1 MYGAAGLLGVV
12 AAAVAADRY
21 PRGSLLVVLIVLVTA
36 FVALTVASR
45 SLPTVIVALM
55 VWGFALGAVFPLL
68 QTILM
73 RTSTPRT
80 RNLAGAGIV
89 VLFNLGIAAGPAI
102 GAVVGGA
109 ESPTSITA
117 ASAVAI
123 LIAAGFAL
131 AGFGLG
137 RRRDRRASAQ

>member
-1 MYGAAGLLGVV
+1 MLI
-12 AAAVAADRY
+12 
-21 PRGSLLVVLIVLVTA
+21 LLVVSFVT
-36 FVALTVASR
+36 LTVASR

-55 VWGFALGAVFPLL
+55 VWGFALGAIFPLL
-68 QTILM
+68 QTILI

-102 GAVVGGA
+102 GAVVGG
-109 ESPTSITA
+109 EDSPTSITA

-123 LIAAGFAL
+123 VVATGFAL
-131 AGFGLG
+131 TGFALS
-137 RRRDRRASAQ
+137 RERERRAHAR